1 MADMAGVRQSIW
13 IYGLMAGAA
22 MMAAPAMAK
31 KPQASGPV
39 IEMSDSFRA
48 ATQAADA
55 AIKAGNVAT
64 AQSQIS
70 GLMPTSDF
78 ENYVAAGLRFE
89 LAVLKVDRQ
98 AQRVAL
104 NDMFKT
110 NSVPKTDMP
119 RLRYIAGYLSFIVG
133 NYDDAVAQLD
143 YAKTLGYDPVDAS
156 MLRADIALRRNKAKD
171 ARAYVQNVLAR
182 QRAANQPIPAAWY
195 DRAISM
201 AYQAGDW
208 SEVGALYRE
217 RLTHFDSAGEWRSAL
232 ANYLAAPGIDAQ
244 VQLDLYR
251 LQAANGAMASER
263 DYQAYAQLADK
274 TGYSAETKA
283 IIEAGRSAGKLTA
296 TQATTAQLMKAATPK
311 AAKEI
316 AALPAAAKK
325 AAAAKDGSAAMTVG
339 DTYVSLSQY
348 PQAVEQ
354 YRLALSKGGVDQGK
368 ANARLG
374 VALARSGDL
383 AGAKAALAQVTTG
396 NWANVAGFWA
406 VWVDQQSRKTAA
418 RPAAV
423 APAS

>member
-1 MADMAGVRQSIW
+1 MAKMRHSI
-13 IYGLMAGAA
+13 LTCALLAGAA
-22 MMAAPAMAK
+22 VLATPAGAK
-31 KPQASGPV
+31 KPVAAGPV

-48 ATQAADA
+48 ATQAADS
-55 AIKAGNVAT
+55 AIKAGDVSG
-64 AQSQIS
+64 AQAKIS
-70 GLMPTSDF
+70 GLMPVSDF
-78 ENYVAAGLRFE
+78 EAYVAAGLRFE

-110 NSVPKTDMP
+110 SSVPKTDMP

-133 NYDDAVAQLD
+133 NYDDATAQLD
-143 YAKTLGYDPVDAS
+143 YAKTLGYDPIDAT
-156 MLRADIALRRNKAKD
+156 MLRGDIALRRNKAKD
-171 ARAYVQNVLAR
+171 ARAFVQEALAR
-182 QRAANQPIPAAWY
+182 QRTAGQPIPAAWY

-208 SEVGALYRE
+208 SDVGALYRE
-217 RLTHFDSAGEWRSAL
+217 RLSHYDSAGEWRSAL
-232 ANYLAAPGIDAQ
+232 ANYLSAPGMDPQ

-283 IIEAGRSAGKLTA
+283 IIEAGRSAGKLTL
-296 TQATTAQLMKAATPK
+296 TQAATAQLLKSATPK

-339 DTYVSLSQY
+339 DTYFSLSQF

-354 YRLALSKGGVDQGK
+354 YRLALSKGGVDTGK

-396 NWANVAGFWA
+396 NWVNDAGFWS
-406 VWVDQQSRKTAA
+406 VWVDQQSRKTALK
-418 RPAAV
+418 PV
-423 APAS
+423 VVPPAS